1 MNLFFADENLSD
13 YYYCDYCKKKERAT
27 KSQIISKAPKILLI
41 HLKRFKLLPKRRIK
55 INETIDFPI
64 HKFNLSPFFNY

>member
-1 MNLFFADENLSD
+1 MKI
-13 YYYCDYCKKKERAT
+13 YRIITIVIIVKKKERAT